1 MQYQLAIQNL
11 DICTDMSVRNLELS
25 NFRIFRV
32 IRYVI
37 ITLTPWIVC
46 LVIYHSQELWEL
58 HIQIL
63 MVGIC

>member
-32 IRYVI
+32 NTVCYYHLDSLDCLFGYLSQPG
-37 ITLTPWIVC
+37 TLRTSYTDPDGGD
-46 LVIYHSQELWEL
+46 L
-58 HIQIL
+58 
-63 MVGIC
+63 